1 MAAPM
6 RGFVTHRSRLEL
18 AGFRRRMSRATRVTF
33 TTPDGRAQLAA
44 AVAALLVAALLLTSC
59 SGTPVV
65 PPTSSTSPEAAVRA
79 ATTAPTAFAST
90 APTAIPTPTPVPLVE
105 APTDGVLETAAEAAR
120 PVVAVM
126 IDDAPAARPQSGLAA
141 ADILIQAP
149 AEGGIPR
156 YMALYQS
163 APAPAIGP
171 IRSSRLYFVGWAA
184 QWHALY
190 AHVGG
195 APNALAALQQL
206 NGSLVWNADEYVW
219 ASYMPRI
226 TTRVAPHNVYSST
239 AQLDALAMRLA
250 VPAAPAP
257 GWSFVDPAPVARRP
271 AAGALRVPYP
281 AGVITYEYD
290 PATDRYLRSVDGVAQ
305 VDPVTGARVAP
316 FDVVVVYVAVGP
328 LLNQPG
334 QPTNQLKGRLELGY
348 TGSGRALVLRDGVAV
363 DATWSKASDGA
374 PLLLTQ
380 ASGAAAG
387 APVQLVRGQVVIQ
400 VVPEGTAIT
409 VASATAPRNAAGA
422 APR

>member
-1 MAAPM
+1 MAAPT

-18 AGFRRRMSRATRVTF
+18 AGFRRGLSRSTRAAL
-33 TTPDGRAQLAA
+33 TTPAGRAHLAA
-44 AVAALLVAALLLTSC
+44 AVAALLVAALLLNSC
-59 SGTPVV
+59 SGAPVV
-65 PPTSSTSPEAAVRA
+65 PPTSSTSPTGAAA
-79 ATTAPTAFAST
+79 PATSGPPAITSAV
-90 APTAIPTPTPVPLVE
+90 PTAIPTPTPVPLVE

-156 YMALYQS
+156 YMALYQTS
-163 APAPAIGP
+163 PAPSIGP

-206 NGSLVWNADEYVW
+206 NGSLVWNADEYIW

-239 AQLDALAMRLA
+239 TQLDALAKRLA
-250 VPAAPAP
+250 VPPAPAP
-257 GWSFVDPAPVARRP
+257 SWTFVDPAPPVRRP
-271 AAGALRVPYP
+271 ATGALRVPYP

-290 PATDRYLRSVDGVAQ
+290 PTTDRYPRSVDGVAQ

-316 FDVVVVYVAVGP
+316 FDVVVVYVTVGP
-328 LLNQPG
+328 LLNEPG

-374 PLLLTQ
+374 PLRLTQ
-380 ASGAAAG
+380 ASGPGAG
-387 APVQLVRGQVVIQ
+387 TPVQLVRGQVVVQ
-400 VVPEGTAIT
+400 VVPEGTIVT
-409 VASATAPRNAAGA
+409 VASATAPRNAGA
-422 APR
+422 AQPR